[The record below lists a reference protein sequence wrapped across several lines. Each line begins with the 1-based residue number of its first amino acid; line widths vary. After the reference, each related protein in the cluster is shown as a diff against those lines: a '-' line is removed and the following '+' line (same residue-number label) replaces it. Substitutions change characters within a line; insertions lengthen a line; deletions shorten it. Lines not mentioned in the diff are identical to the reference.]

1 MRDLHWRAKGANQNA
16 VPSKEQKTC
25 CGEDTKLRLIRPSSI
40 SAFSNEC
47 LCDRELNMRSTRRFS
62 DLSTPIRACI
72 NGLRSSA
79 ARINASI
86 RCLPVGGFLTGG
98 SKTFRPPTMS
108 GGMKKVK
115 FDNSQS
121 IELQKALPGAELT
134 PEQLSIMHIEGW
146 LVDDH
151 VCVQKP
157 AGDAGWRVSLYP
169 WGDRI
174 SGEFYFKADAVEYA
188 KRCQQAWHRLGRGL

>member
-1 MRDLHWRAKGANQNA
+1 
-16 VPSKEQKTC
+16 
-25 CGEDTKLRLIRPSSI
+25 
-40 SAFSNEC
+40 
-47 LCDRELNMRSTRRFS
+47 MRSTRRFS

-134 PEQLSIMHIEGW
+134 PEQLTVMHIEGW

-188 KRCQQAWHRLGRGL
+188 KDVSRLGIDWDAVYEPRHYAKTAIYRQALSELSALRDAYEDGGYFKL